1 MDPVGFLPVDVGD
14 LLWVDAVQQ
23 SDLLGQV
30 QQRQLL
36 QVERLVD
43 CRGRRRRDAIR
54 SQVLV
59 ILLP

>member
-1 MDPVGFLPVDVGD
+1 MDPVGFLPVDVCD

-43 CRGRRRRDAIR
+43 CRGRRQRDAI
-54 SQVLV
+54 